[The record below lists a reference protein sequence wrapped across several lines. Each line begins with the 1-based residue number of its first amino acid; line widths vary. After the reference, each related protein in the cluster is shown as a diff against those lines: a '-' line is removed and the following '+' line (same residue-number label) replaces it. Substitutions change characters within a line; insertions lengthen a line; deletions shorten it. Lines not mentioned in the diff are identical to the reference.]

1 MKREEL
7 TALGLTAEQ
16 VDSVM
21 GMNGQDIEKHKA
33 GLEREKA
40 RAQAIEEQLSA
51 AREGLKAFEGV
62 DLEELRGQIGKLQG
76 ELAAKDT
83 EYRDRIGDME
93 FHSRLRAPVATAKG
107 RSCRAI
113 LGELGEEQLEELK
126 SSKNQEADIQ
136 SALERLRQESG
147 YLFEGEQVPP
157 PYAAGTGTTPFQA
170 GKYTPEMAA
179 IRAAAGLK
187 NH

>member
-21 GMNGQDIEKHKA
+21 GMNDQDIEKHKT

-76 ELAAKDT
+76 DLAAKDT
-83 EYRDRIGDME
+83 EYQSKIADME
-93 FHSRLRAPVATAKG
+93 FDRLLSGAVLEAKG
-107 RSCRAI
+107 RNAKAI
-113 LGELGEEQLEELK
+113 AAMLDLDTLK
-126 SSKNQEADIQ
+126 QSKNQEADLKA
-136 SALERLRQESG
+136 ALEAVRTENA
-147 YLFEGEQVPP
+147 YLFEDDTPAPQFTAP
-157 PYAAGTGTTPFQA
+157 TGGAPLSNDNTA
-170 GKYTPEMAA
+170 RSIM
-179 IRAAAGLK
+179 GLPIK
-187 NH
+187 